1 MPEESYKQAY
11 QRERIA
17 RQEAERLLTE
27 KTRELYDKVV
37 LLEGT
42 LHELQRSQTKLV
54 HAEKMSALT
63 GMVVGIAHELNTP
76 LGISVTSL
84 SLLHEQFIM
93 LEKKFTEQT
102 ITPSDLS
109 NFIKVS
115 GDCIKMTS
123 DNIERSVSLV
133 NKLKQVDKKMS
144 IEQPTNINLK
154 MLLEDSVIL
163 LKPILSQ
170 KEIKVDIHCED
181 SVELWVPKMSLQYVI
196 EELINNC
203 ALHGFQNHDH
213 NKNHTITIKAHA
225 INQHTEI
232 TIEDNGKGICPDD
245 LNKVFQP
252 FYTTLRSGGG
262 TGLGMYMVYNI
273 CTQKL
278 AGSIDVNSE
287 AGKGTQITLIIGRDV
302 DH

>member
-1 MPEESYKQAY
+1 MPPKNYKQAY

-27 KTRELYDKVV
+27 KTRELYDNVV

-42 LHELQRSQTKLV
+42 LHELKRSQTKLI

-84 SLLHEQFIM
+84 SLLREQFTV
-93 LEKKFTEQT
+93 LEKKFTDQT
-102 ITPSDLS
+102 ITPGDLAR
-109 NFIKVS
+109 FLEVS

-144 IEQPTNINLK
+144 IEQPSNINLK
-154 MLLEDSVIL
+154 VLLEDSVTL
-163 LKPILSQ
+163 LTAILSE
-170 KEIKVDIHCED
+170 KAIEVNVHCDD
-181 SVELWVPKMSLQYVI
+181 SLELWVPKMSLQYVI

-203 ALHGFQNHDH
+203 ALHAFQSHG
-213 NKNHTITIKAHA
+213 NKNNYTITIKVQVIDH
-225 INQHTEI
+225 HTEI
-232 TIEDNGKGICPDD
+232 IIEDNGVGISPDD

-252 FYTTLRSGGG
+252 FYTTLRSRGG

-273 CTQKL
+273 CTRKL
-278 AGSIDVNSE
+278 AGGVNVKSE
-287 AGKGTQITLIIGRDV
+287 VGKGTQITLMIGQEA

>member
-1 MPEESYKQAY
+1 MPAKNYKQAY

-17 RQEAERLLTE
+17 RQEAELLLTE
-27 KTRELYDKVV
+27 KTRELYDNVV

-42 LHELQRSQTKLV
+42 LNELKRSQTKLI

-84 SLLHEQFIM
+84 SLLREQFTI
-93 LEKKFTEQT
+93 LEKKFTDQT
-102 ITPSDLS
+102 ITPNDLAG
-109 NFIKVS
+109 FLEVS
-115 GDCIKMTS
+115 GNCIKMTS

-144 IEQPTNINLK
+144 IEQPSNINLK
-154 MLLEDSVIL
+154 VLLEDSVTL
-163 LKPILSQ
+163 LTAILSE
-170 KEIKVDIHCED
+170 KEIQVKVHCD
-181 SVELWVPKMSLQYVI
+181 DGLELWVPQMSLQYVI

-203 ALHGFQNHDH
+203 ALHAFQSHE
-213 NKNHTITIKAHA
+213 KRNHTITIKTRVIEH
-225 INQHTEI
+225 HTEI
-232 TIEDNGKGICPDD
+232 TIEDNGVGISPDD

-252 FYTTLRSGGG
+252 FYTTLRSRGG

-273 CTQKL
+273 CTRKL
-278 AGSIDVNSE
+278 AGGINVKSE
-287 AGKGTQITLIIGRDV
+287 VGKGTQITLIIGQEA

>member
-1 MPEESYKQAY
+1 MPSKNYKQAY

-27 KTRELYDKVV
+27 KTRELYDNVV

-42 LHELQRSQTKLV
+42 LHELKRSQTKLI

-84 SLLHEQFIM
+84 SLLREQFTI
-93 LEKKFTEQT
+93 LEKKFTDQT
-102 ITPSDLS
+102 ITPDDLAR
-109 NFIKVS
+109 FLEVS

-144 IEQPTNINLK
+144 IEQPSNINLK
-154 MLLEDSVIL
+154 MLLEDSVTL
-163 LKPILSQ
+163 LTAILSE
-170 KEIKVDIHCED
+170 KAIEVNVHCDD
-181 SVELWVPKMSLQYVI
+181 SLELWVPKMSLQYVI

-203 ALHGFQNHDH
+203 ALHAFQSHANE
-213 NKNHTITIKAHA
+213 NNHTITIKVQVIDH
-225 INQHTEI
+225 HTEI
-232 TIEDNGKGICPDD
+232 IIEDNGVGISPDD

-252 FYTTLRSGGG
+252 FYTTLRSRGG

-273 CTQKL
+273 CTRKL
-278 AGSIDVNSE
+278 AGGVNVKSE
-287 AGKGTQITLIIGRDV
+287 VGKGTQITLIIGQEA